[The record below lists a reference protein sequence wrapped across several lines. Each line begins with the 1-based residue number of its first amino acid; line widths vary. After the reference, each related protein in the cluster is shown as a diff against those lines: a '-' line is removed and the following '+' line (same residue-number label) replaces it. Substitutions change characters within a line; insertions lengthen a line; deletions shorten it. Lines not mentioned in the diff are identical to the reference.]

1 MGKRKLL
8 RRKREMEKLALKVTP
23 NAEVIEL
30 DLNAGNELSIMQEAV
45 DGLIQPVDFAGF
57 TMWVN
62 EEGLLRNDLEHNFA
76 LMAFYP
82 TPIMGNAVFTGGIDE
97 EGNTLPL
104 SESSAELVRGV
115 FNSYRLLMA

>member
-1 MGKRKLL
+1 MK
-8 RRKREMEKLALKVTP
+8 KLALKVTP
-23 NAEVIEL
+23 KGEVTEL
-30 DLNAGNELSIMQEAV
+30 DLNAGNELSILQEAV

-76 LMAFYP
+76 LMAFYQ
-82 TPIMGNAVFTGGIDE
+82 TPIMGNAVFTGGVDD

-104 SESSAELVRGV
+104 SERSAELVKSV
-115 FNSYRLLMA
+115 CNSFRLLMA